1 MPRVQIDNTEN
12 THQQLQDFER
22 SWNNLRCLLGQ
33 ISGQEDGEERLHD
46 YQTAISDYGDYPTTV
61 PLPGVGWR

>member
-46 YQTAISDYGDYPTTV
+46 Y
-61 PLPGVGWR
+61 